1 MTLAKGQ
8 IAFATLAMRA
18 FEKKSSISP
27 RLSLL
32 PCKRH
37 KNRRKTLAKIACNV
51 VHLQSERLR
60 TKGFS
65 LASVSESGLR

>member
-18 FEKKSSISP
+18 FEKVVNFPS
-27 RLSLL
+27 LSLL

>member
-18 FEKKSSISP
+18 FEKVANFP
-27 RLSLL
+27 
-32 PCKRH
+32 PPFVVAGKRH